1 MLLLSSEIDQSF
13 NFKLER
19 LELKLYLLTRKEKL
33 RAWNKRRSLCQ
44 IHKFVRFD
52 CQKNNFWV
60 PSLPKKEKVFKTKQ
74 LVQRKATISPL
85 PRTNISSAGRAVDP
99 WMSPR
104 AVGAC
109 SNKRQPPIPW
119 PGHPSSKDMP
129 VSGRITFLRQG
140 KIEAEPLEN
149 SRGGCW
155 KVCVLKL
162 IMKKILETIERSYDT
177 HIELLKRESNRE
189 NHPPPPPPP
198 PPRPSSPFGTARFK
212 VSSL

>member
-74 LVQRKATISPL
+74 LVQRKATISSHEL
-85 PRTNISSAGRAVDP
+85 LISR
-99 WMSPR
+99 
-104 AVGAC
+104 AC
-109 SNKRQPPIPW
+109 SWSLDVAEDSRRVFEQAATADSLAR
-119 PGHPSSKDMP
+119 PSF
-129 VSGRITFLRQG
+129 VERHAG
-140 KIEAEPLEN
+140 KWSHHLFAP
-149 SRGGCW
+149 
-155 KVCVLKL
+155 
-162 IMKKILETIERSYDT
+162 
-177 HIELLKRESNRE
+177 RE
-189 NHPPPPPPP
+189 NRSGTTRELARGLLESLRSQTYNEEN
-198 PPRPSSPFGTARFK
+198 PRDDRA
-212 VSSL
+212 